1 MQTLTERQK
10 DIVERIKVDRKL
22 NPTKRSPKDWLVE
35 QRTQARLCDMTRL
48 LRTSTETLYALF
60 NFYKID
66 GPKRGRRVVKTGYVN
81 RDVAEV
87 RRLLGQV
94 RKGGKRAQNA
104 QRKLLERGIR
114 YYTPEEA
121 NNLGII

>member
-10 DIVERIKVDRKL
+10 EIVERIKADRKL
-22 NPTKRSPKDWLVE
+22 NPAERSPKEWLLE

-60 NFYKID
+60 NFYEID
-66 GPKRGRRVVKTGYVN
+66 GPKRDRRVVKTGYVN

-94 RKGGKRAQNA
+94 RKGGKRARNA
-104 QRKLLERGIR
+104 QQKLLERGIR

-121 NNLGII
+121 DNLGIV